1 MKLSLV
7 QRAVSVQIKVA
18 QELARLAPSRSRSPR
33 HRVPVRPF
41 LAQSFV
47 QQIDRELQF
56 RAIHHAVVSV
66 HRTRA
71 REHVAHFIS
80 ERLRVHEIQPTSRR
94 RAPSFLALARRARLR
109 RPVAG
114 ARVGVDV
121 RRVRARRV
129 VVAVV
134 VVVARHRARRRV
146 TPRRADSPHTR
157 ARRRRSIADRGLD
170 AVVDR
175 RRRVDAARARA
186 EGVARVRRARAR
198 VVSRRPARGDGTTGD
213 GGRDGG
219 RDGDDDD
226 DGDGGRG
233 VVDRAHHRARARGAA
248 RSRRRARAVERG
260 RAGRPRRRPRRRRRR
275 KGGSR
280 VHGQVRDG
288 DDVFPAR
295 ARRSRERGGG
305 ARARG
310 RRVSGRRAPTRSTR
324 GRRRRRAVE
333 ARQTRRDLER
343 GHRGVVR
350 RRLREIVRRDG
361 RSARSTRIDSV
372 TRLGVG

>member
-1 MKLSLV
+1 MNTTQATK
-7 QRAVSVQIKVA
+7 RD
-18 QELARLAPSRSRSPR
+18 PSRRP
-33 HRVPVRPF
+33 VP
-41 LAQSFV
+41 
-47 QQIDRELQF
+47 
-56 RAIHHAVVSV
+56 
-66 HRTRA
+66 
-71 REHVAHFIS
+71 
-80 ERLRVHEIQPTSRR
+80 
-94 RAPSFLALARRARLR
+94 RAPSFIQRR
-109 RPVAG
+109 RP
-114 ARVGVDV
+114 R
-121 RRVRARRV
+121 
-129 VVAVV
+129 
-134 VVVARHRARRRV
+134 
-146 TPRRADSPHTR
+146 TS
-157 ARRRRSIADRGLD
+157 LY
-170 AVVDR
+170 
-175 RRRVDAARARA
+175 
-186 EGVARVRRARAR
+186 RARAR
-198 VVSRRPARGDGTTGD
+198 LQSARASAARDDDVRQLTRAHRHVRHLARVAERRRARVDD
-213 GGRDGG
+213 AKDAK
-219 RDGDDDD
+219 DPNDDD